1 MGDVRRE
8 NNLAVTFADKVARG
22 MKRPLKIIEAH
33 LIKLL
38 LVVHAHHVVTKGH
51 ERHMDGADSLQQ
63 IWINCPGE
71 NDTVNQSV
79 LLKDGRKVDALGRG
93 LGRVVQRRE
102 QHVLLHPAG
111 VRFDALQDARMKRMK
126 KIAVTEK
133 KADHFRAPLENAA
146 SLRVGAK
153 SQAVDGIQYARA
165 RLSADLRTRIQHAG
179 DRSDTDTCGPG
190 YLANRRFCWN
200 RFHCRSCFQWPRAFW
215 FQFGGAKRSIFPAA
229 SLPYHEQ
236 NSGEQLA
243 RRPYRRFRQQVKKRL
258 CTISFFKE
266 VA

>member
-1 MGDVRRE
+1 MGDVGRE
-8 NNLAVTFADKVARG
+8 NNLAVTFADKVARR
-22 MKRPLKIIEAH
+22 MERPFKIIEAY

-38 LVVHAHHVVTKGH
+38 MVGHSHHVVTEGH
-51 ERHMDGADSLQQ
+51 ERHMDGADSIEQ

-79 LLKDGRKVDALGRG
+79 LLKDRRQVDALRRG

-102 QHVLLHPAG
+102 QHVLLHAAG

-146 SLRVGAK
+146 SLRVGSK
-153 SQAVDGIQYARA
+153 SQAMNGIQYTRA
-165 RLSADLRTRIQHAG
+165 SLSADLRTRIQHAG

-190 YLANRRFCWN
+190 YLSNRCFCWN
-200 RFHCRSCFQWPRAFW
+200 RFHRRSCFQWTRAFW
-215 FQFGGAKRSIFPAA
+215 FQFAALSVRSFPRQAYHSIGRTVA
-229 SLPYHEQ
+229 S
-236 NSGEQLA
+236 N
-243 RRPYRRFRQQVKKRL
+243 
-258 CTISFFKE
+258 
-266 VA
+266 